1 MEEIFRKVVQ
11 VNIRCRDCDERKAHI
26 CVTIELVS
34 RKSAVHKRDLQV
46 RLTDDTDPFFLYNL
60 ILSEEDF
67 QSFKIQQGLVFEFIS
82 FPKKLID
89 LLHQCQSEENSSHP
103 SFKLLL
109 SCDSASLDG
118 PAHLSVVQSNSFK
131 EINFLSLRLTKSS
144 DKNVK
149 VYLAAC
155 LSSLKDE
162 KETLEVKLQKTEDDL
177 SSQLNNA
184 QQMLSEKSKELDRL
198 RSEWAHELQSE
209 REKATELQ
217 ERLQQHMQQR
227 CQDLESEHKRTS
239 QQTQSRLTELETSC
253 RELTDM
259 KYKNKATIMD
269 LKSKLACVEEECQ
282 SAKQLLASQRRE
294 NDSLDAT
301 LQGKERLTM
310 QLQRRLDVLEQ
321 EVKDKKQLLSQT
333 KEKLKETQQQKQ
345 SIQEDT
351 KVKENQIQKLEAARM
366 ILSEDVKK
374 GNEIIR
380 KFQWDLENQMGKL
393 QLRDKAL
400 ENQEKVLQDTSAK
413 LKMAQNEARHARQEL
428 SAKDERVKIQHEA
441 VCVCVCVFVYMSVY
455 VCVFL
460 CVCLFVCWRVCVC
473 QILNLE
479 EQLESS
485 VQKLAE
491 SKEALQNKENVV
503 SVLNRQLTK
512 EWLSKMEPKL
522 SENTSAALTSAGL
535 RVNAHF
541 YPHALKAAVTPDAIH
556 NYVTSECAGGLDT
569 KYFERSDDSIPVYG
583 FPSPVIPRGDI
594 TSHKFPPPPS
604 KAPVASAYFPC

>member
-428 SAKDERVKIQHEA
+428 SAKDER
-441 VCVCVCVFVYMSVY
+441 
-455 VCVFL
+455 
-460 CVCLFVCWRVCVC
+460 
-473 QILNLE
+473 ILNLE

-535 RVNAHF
+535 RVNQAHF

>member
-26 CVTIELVS
+26 CVTIDLVS

-67 QSFKIQQGLVFEFIS
+67 QSLKIQQGLVFEFIS

-162 KETLEVKLQKTEDDL
+162 KEALEVKLQKTEDDL

-209 REKATELQ
+209 RVKAAELQ
-217 ERLQQHMQQR
+217 ERLQQQMQQR

-282 SAKQLLASQRRE
+282 SGKQLLASQRRE

-321 EVKDKKQLLSQT
+321 EVKDKKQLLCQT

-345 SIQEDT
+345 SIQVDT

-366 ILSEDVKK
+366 ILSEDVNK

-428 SAKDERVKIQHEA
+428 SAKDER
-441 VCVCVCVFVYMSVY
+441 
-455 VCVFL
+455 
-460 CVCLFVCWRVCVC
+460 
-473 QILNLE
+473 ILNLE

-583 FPSPVIPRGDI
+583 FPSPVIPRADI

>member
-26 CVTIELVS
+26 CVTIDLVS

-67 QSFKIQQGLVFEFIS
+67 QSLKIQQGLVFEFIS

-162 KETLEVKLQKTEDDL
+162 KEALEVKLQKTEDDL

-209 REKATELQ
+209 RVKAAELQ
-217 ERLQQHMQQR
+217 ERLQQQMQQR

-282 SAKQLLASQRRE
+282 SGKQLLASQRRE

-321 EVKDKKQLLSQT
+321 EVKDKKQLLCQT

-345 SIQEDT
+345 SIQVDT

-366 ILSEDVKK
+366 ILSEDVNK

-428 SAKDERVKIQHEA
+428 SAKDER
-441 VCVCVCVFVYMSVY
+441 
-455 VCVFL
+455 
-460 CVCLFVCWRVCVC
+460 
-473 QILNLE
+473 ILNLE

-535 RVNAHF
+535 RVNQAHF

-583 FPSPVIPRGDI
+583 FPSPVIPRADI